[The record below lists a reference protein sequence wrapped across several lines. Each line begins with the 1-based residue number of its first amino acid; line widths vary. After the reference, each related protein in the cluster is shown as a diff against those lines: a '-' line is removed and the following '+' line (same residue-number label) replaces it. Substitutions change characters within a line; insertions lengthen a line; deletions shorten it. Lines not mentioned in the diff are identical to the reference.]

1 MLSPAATIVRF
12 VMRFRFLLL
21 GVPVLALAAS
31 HSREAAACGGCFVSQ
46 TENTQ
51 VSSHRMVLSVSPTET
66 TLWDQIVY
74 AGNPA
79 SFGWVLPIKG
89 EVEIGLSSDA
99 MFAALDA
106 STQVQIASPTINCA
120 PPPNCG
126 NENLAG
132 SPDGDGSA
140 GTSGEP
146 PVEVLAHE
154 VVGPYE
160 TVQLKSDDPQA
171 LATWLAD
178 NGYAVPDEVAPV
190 IAAYVAEQFN
200 FLALKLVPGQGVDA
214 MRPVRVTSAGSSPTL
229 PLRMVAAGTGAVTPI
244 TLWVMGEG
252 MYEPTNFA
260 SFLIGAEELTW
271 NWDTQS
277 SDFSDLRSQRFADAG
292 GAAWHMEAGEP
303 FSSYSVEDQLA
314 YLVDYD
320 TENSGYGGD
329 EQSPAVELSEDM
341 AALFGQLDRSNL
353 WVSRLYGE
361 LSRSAL
367 SADLQ
372 MGATSAQA
380 PINRFL
386 QVTKE
391 TGTAPAC
398 PTFPP
403 CDDDVDSDGFG
414 DGLGDGSDDA
424 FRTELGGGGCA
435 TTEGA
440 AGTASGVAAM
450 GILAAAATI
459 AARRR
464 RRSR

>member
-1 MLSPAATIVRF
+1 MHS
-12 VMRFRFLLL
+12 FRILLI
-21 GVPVLALAAS
+21 GVPVLALAAT
-31 HSREAAACGGCFVSQ
+31 HSRDAAACGGCFVSQ

-51 VSSHRMVLSVSPTET
+51 VSSHRMVLSVSPEET

-99 MFAALDA
+99 MFAALDV
-106 STQVQIASPTINCA
+106 STQVQIASPTINCT
-120 PPPNCG
+120 PPPSCG
-126 NENLAG
+126 GDNLAG
-132 SPDGDGSA
+132 DGAAGAGAAGS
-140 GTSGEP
+140 SGAP

-171 LATWLAD
+171 LSNWLAD
-178 NGYAVPDEVAPV
+178 NGYTIPDEVAPV

-200 FLALKLVPGQGVDA
+200 FLALKLVPGQGIDA

-260 SFLIGAEELTW
+260 TFLIDAEDLTW

-277 SDFSDLRSQRFADAG
+277 SNFSDLRTQRFADAG
-292 GAAWHMEAGEP
+292 GAAWHLEAGEP
-303 FSSYSVEDQLA
+303 YSSYSVEDQLS
-314 YLVDYD
+314 YLVEYE

-329 EQSPAVELSEDM
+329 VQSPTVELNQDM
-341 AALFGQLDRSNL
+341 AALFGQLDRGNL

-367 SADLQ
+367 STDLQ
-372 MGATSAQA
+372 LGASAQT

-386 QVTKE
+386 QVTK
-391 TGTAPAC
+391 TVGTAPAC

-403 CDDDVDSDGFG
+403 CDDELDGDGFG
-414 DGLGDGSDDA
+414 DGSNDGFGADIGG
-424 FRTELGGGGCA
+424 GGGGCA

-440 AGTASGVAAM
+440 AGTASGLAAM
-450 GILAAAATI
+450 GILAAAATMT
-459 AARRR
+459 ARRR
-464 RRSR
+464 RRNR

>member
-1 MLSPAATIVRF
+1 
-12 VMRFRFLLL
+12 MRSFRVLLL
-21 GVPVLALAAS
+21 GLPLLALSATHA
-31 HSREAAACGGCFVSQ
+31 REAAACGGCFVSQ

-51 VSSHRMVLSVSPTET
+51 VSSHRMVLSVSPEET
-66 TLWDQIVY
+66 TLWDQIAY

-89 EVEIGLSSDA
+89 QVDIGLSSDA

-106 STQVQIASPTINCA
+106 STQVQIASPTINCT
-120 PPPNCG
+120 PPPSCG
-126 NENLAG
+126 NDNFAG
-132 SPDGDGSA
+132 SPDGDGAA

-171 LATWLAD
+171 LSNWLAD
-178 NGYAVPDEVAPV
+178 NGYTIPDEVAPI

-252 MYEPTNFA
+252 LYEPTNFA
-260 SFLIGAEELTW
+260 SFLIGAEALTW

-277 SDFSDLRSQRFADAG
+277 SNFSDLRTQRFADAG
-292 GAAWHMEAGEP
+292 GAAWHLEAGEP
-303 FSSYSVEDQLA
+303 FSSYNVEGQLE

-320 TENSGYGGD
+320 PGNSGYGGD
-329 EQSPAVELSEDM
+329 KQTPREEMSEDM
-341 AALFGQLDRSNL
+341 MAMFGQLDRANL

-367 SADLQ
+367 STDLQ
-372 MGATSAQA
+372 MGAVSAQT
-380 PINRFL
+380 PVNRFL
-386 QVTKE
+386 QVTKQ

-403 CDDDVDSDGFG
+403 CDDGLDGDGFG
-414 DGLGDGSDDA
+414 NGSGDGFD
-424 FRTELGGGGCA
+424 TELGGGGGCA
-435 TTEGA
+435 MSEGA
-440 AGTASGVAAM
+440 AGTASGLAAV

-459 AARRR
+459 AVRRR
-464 RRSR
+464 RRNR